1 MAELRRKRV
10 GIMLSI
16 ETEHWHGV
24 LQGLAEG
31 FRVEPTVQVV
41 KIARPERFE
50 AARLRRLRLD
60 GLITRVSS
68 KADEA
73 ALLAA
78 DFPVINVSGRRLG
91 TKLDN
96 VINDD
101 RRVGELAAR
110 FFARRGYRNFGYCGA
125 AKHRSSTLRQ
135 EGFMAAAQAA
145 GDEALALVLPEM
157 TEGDAPSPQAVDRIA
172 AWLAKLPRPAG
183 VFCFNDAVA
192 RAVAEA
198 CVDIGASIP
207 NDVAVLG
214 VDNDDIQLGFA
225 AVALSS
231 IELNRRRIGYLA
243 AQRML
248 ELITTKEPVPETVY
262 VPPLKIV
269 ARGSTDKLAVND
281 EVVAEAI
288 DYVADHLGNTI
299 YVEEIARTVGVSR
312 RSLEM
317 RFKAALGTTV
327 YAEVQRQQLERA
339 EVLLME
345 NPKMTIAEVA
355 YACGFQDARH
365 LSVVC
370 RRKLNCTP
378 GSLRTPPRA
387 AAPVD

>member
-1 MAELRRKRV
+1 
-10 GIMLSI
+10 
-16 ETEHWHGV
+16 
-24 LQGLAEG
+24 
-31 FRVEPTVQVV
+31 
-41 KIARPERFE
+41 
-50 AARLRRLRLD
+50 
-60 GLITRVSS
+60 
-68 KADEA
+68 
-73 ALLAA
+73 
-78 DFPVINVSGRRLG
+78 
-91 TKLDN
+91 
-96 VINDD
+96 
-101 RRVGELAAR
+101 
-110 FFARRGYRNFGYCGA
+110 
-125 AKHRSSTLRQ
+125 
-135 EGFMAAAQAA
+135 MAAAQAA